1 MLDIQD
7 LFCRYRDDVYR
18 LAISYTRSRADAE
31 DVCQSVFLKLLE
43 QKDFHPGKEKQWL
56 LRVTANECKNL
67 LRSHWWKTTVSM
79 EETLSIDPP
88 ELNET
93 LQCILSLPPN
103 YRVVVYLH
111 YYEGM
116 TAQEI
121 ARLLHIT
128 PSAVTTRLSRAR
140 TMLKPKL
147 EEVSL

>member
-7 LFCRYRDDVYR
+7 LFSRYRDDVYR
-18 LAISYTRSRADAE
+18 LAISYTRSQADAE
-31 DVCQSVFLKLLE
+31 DVCQSVFLKLME
-43 QKDFHPGKEKQWL
+43 QKNFRPGKEKQWL

-79 EETLSIDPP
+79 EETLCIDPP
-88 ELNET
+88 EFNET
-93 LQCILSLPPN
+93 LHCILSLPPK
-103 YRVVVYLH
+103 YRVVIYLH

-116 TAQEI
+116 TAKEI
-121 ARLLHIT
+121 CHLLHIS

-140 TMLKPKL
+140 TMLKPQL